1 MLTSNRV
8 NAHELCHR
16 GAQASGCPASRP
28 TPGMC
33 DQQTKALAGKDCP
46 FQRGR
51 AECMIFPS
59 AGATGLQLTDGS
71 CYILSRSQ
79 LRLGRG
85 GPSPSFP
92 GTLKSFACM
101 GTMCPRRPGE
111 GSRSPGTAVRDGGDP
126 YGREL
131 RSSVRAAC
139 TLTTEPSPPVTFWLP
154 RALHSKKLSP
164 GEEKEQEFLD
174 ILRAKVTIHPKK
186 D

>member
-1 MLTSNRV
+1 MQQTRGFLFPCAQAIELLLLMLTSNGV
-8 NAHELCHR
+8 NARDPCHQ
-16 GAQASGCPASRP
+16 GAQASGCPASPP

-46 FQRGR
+46 SQRGR

-59 AGATGLQLTDGS
+59 AGATRLQLTDGS

-92 GTLKSFACM
+92 GTLKGFACM
-101 GTMCPRRPGE
+101 GTMCPWRPGE

-126 YGREL
+126 YGCWKRTQVL
-131 RSSVRAAC
+131 CKSGMYSN
-139 TLTTEPSPPVTFWLP
+139 
-154 RALHSKKLSP
+154 H
-164 GEEKEQEFLD
+164 
-174 ILRAKVTIHPKK
+174 
-186 D
+186 